1 MARIARLMRVIVHIM
16 AVALIASHFYF
27 IKCLKTEQV
36 AVEKITGK
44 KECGWKK
51 WKKCGGWK
59 KPAFQQQVVAQQ
71 PVVVEYSPV
80 IQHSINSEQSIEEI
94 SEDKEIGIVYAP
106 APTGIRSNQNQMV

>member
-1 MARIARLMRVIVHIM
+1 MRVIVHIM

-59 KPAFQQQVVAQQ
+59 KPAFQQQQ